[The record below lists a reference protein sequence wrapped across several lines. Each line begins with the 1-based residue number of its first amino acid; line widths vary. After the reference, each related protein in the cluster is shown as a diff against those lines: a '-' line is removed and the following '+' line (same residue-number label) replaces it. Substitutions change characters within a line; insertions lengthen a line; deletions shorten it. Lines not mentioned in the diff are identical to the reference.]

1 VLLLPALLR
10 LGFVVLGRRFGL
22 FLWLVLL
29 AHIFRITLIVFHIAD
44 QDDPGGKLGDRRL
57 SY

>member
-1 VLLLPALLR
+1 LLR
-10 LGFVVLGRRFGL
+10 LDFVVLSRRFGL
-22 FLWLVLL
+22 FLRLVLL
-29 AHIFRITLIVFHIAD
+29 AHILRITFVVFHVAD